1 MVRSIELYFQN
12 HQLVF
17 IVCNILQQ
25 SFLPLTYNPSDEKWV
40 EVVQVSVSRG
50 TSWCTEQFS

>member
-12 HQLVF
+12 RQLVF

-40 EVVQVSVSRG
+40 EVVQVSVS
-50 TSWCTEQFS
+50 